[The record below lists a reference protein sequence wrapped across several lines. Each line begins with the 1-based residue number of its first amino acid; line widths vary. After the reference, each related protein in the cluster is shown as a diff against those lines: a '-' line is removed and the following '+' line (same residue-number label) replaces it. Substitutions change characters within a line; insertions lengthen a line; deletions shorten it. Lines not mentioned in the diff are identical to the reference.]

1 MTIRSFKYVEIAR
14 LQLQTAVE
22 LFLSETNYISAITLA
37 GAAEE
42 IFGKM
47 TKPIGKKNALAQRM
61 ELAESLNEIFTEF
74 KPLSKDD
81 VIKGATR
88 DRNRVKHLDHPKVA
102 GVIFDDKEAAEDL
115 IERAIENYEILGQP
129 LSLEMR
135 RFRTITQNAV

>member
-81 VIKGATR
+81 VIKGAIA
-88 DRNRVKHLDHPKVA
+88 P
-102 GVIFDDKEAAEDL
+102 
-115 IERAIENYEILGQP
+115 
-129 LSLEMR
+129 
-135 RFRTITQNAV
+135 